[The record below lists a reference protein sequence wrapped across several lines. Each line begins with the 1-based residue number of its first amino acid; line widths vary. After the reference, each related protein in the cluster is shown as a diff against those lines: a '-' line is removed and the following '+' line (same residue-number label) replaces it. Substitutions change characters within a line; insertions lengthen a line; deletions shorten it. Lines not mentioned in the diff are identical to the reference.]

1 MRQSDFPSDCCAA
14 DGKIRYNIR
23 SFTEDV
29 WSIRV
34 RYAIFSDVHAYPRA
48 LEKVLAERTV
58 RKADMRICLGD
69 VVGYGPDPAG
79 AVALCREACD
89 VVTAGNHDVA
99 VAGRIDSRTFI
110 LRAQEAV
117 ALHRGMLDE
126 DALAWLADLPMSDLR
141 EDFIAIHG
149 EVHQRDGR
157 LAAGFGYV
165 MHGIDA
171 ERVFSALPAEIS
183 LVFVGH
189 THAMDVWEQDSQGLI
204 RQLPPRDF
212 RRRKDRRYIVNV
224 GAVGYPRFER
234 ETTYVVYDSSK
245 RTVAFKHLQFDFKD
259 YLEAMEQ
266 RGIDPPVWLID
277 HIRENGM
284 I

>member
-1 MRQSDFPSDCCAA
+1 
-14 DGKIRYNIR
+14 
-23 SFTEDV
+23 
-29 WSIRV
+29 V
-34 RYAIFSDVHAYPRA
+34 RYAIFSDVHAYPKA
-48 LEKVLAERTV
+48 LETVLAEQAV
-58 RKADMRICLGD
+58 QKADMRICLGD

-89 VVTAGNHDVA
+89 VVTAGNHDAA
-99 VAGRIDSRTFI
+99 VAGRIDSRSFI
-110 LRAQEAV
+110 PRAQEAV
-117 ALHRGMLDE
+117 ARHRDMLDE
-126 DALAWLADLPMSDLR
+126 DALVWLADLPMSDLR

-165 MHGIDA
+165 IHGIDA
-171 ERVFSALPAEIS
+171 ERVFLALPAEVS
-183 LVFVGH
+183 LAFVGH

-204 RQLPPRDF
+204 RQLPPSDF
-212 RRRKDRRYIVNV
+212 RLRKDRRYIVNV

-234 ETTYVVYDSSK
+234 ETTYVMYDSAK
-245 RTVAFKHLQFDFKD
+245 RSVAFKHLQFDFTD
-259 YLEAMEQ
+259 YLKAMKL

-277 HIRENGM
+277 HLRENGV

>member
-1 MRQSDFPSDCCAA
+1 M
-14 DGKIRYNIR
+14 
-23 SFTEDV
+23 
-29 WSIRV
+29 
-34 RYAIFSDVHAYPRA
+34 
-48 LEKVLAERTV
+48 
-58 RKADMRICLGD
+58 
-69 VVGYGPDPAG
+69 
-79 AVALCREACD
+79 
-89 VVTAGNHDVA
+89 VTAGNHDAA

-141 EDFIAIHG
+141 EDFVAIHG

-165 MHGIDA
+165 MHGVDA

-259 YLEAMEQ
+259 YLGAMER

-277 HIRENGM
+277 HIRENGT

>member
-1 MRQSDFPSDCCAA
+1 MDFLPDCCAA
-14 DGKIRYNIR
+14 EGKIRYNIR
-23 SFTEDV
+23 CFPEDA
-29 WSIRV
+29 WSKRV
-34 RYAIFSDVHAYPRA
+34 RYAIFSDVHAYPKA

-58 RKADMRICLGD
+58 RRADMRVCLGD

-89 VVTAGNHDVA
+89 VVIAGNHDAA
-99 VAGRIDSRTFI
+99 VAGRIDARSFI
-110 LRAQEAV
+110 PRAQEAV
-117 ALHRGMLDE
+117 SLHRNMLDE
-126 DALAWLADLPMSDLR
+126 EAISWLAELPMSDLR

-204 RQLPPRDF
+204 RQLPPSDF

-245 RTVAFKHLQFDFKD
+245 RTVSFRRLAFDFED
-259 YLEAMEQ
+259 YFEAMK
-266 RGIDPPVWLID
+266 RHGIDPPIWLIE
-277 HIRENGM
+277 HLRENDM
-284 I
+284 Q